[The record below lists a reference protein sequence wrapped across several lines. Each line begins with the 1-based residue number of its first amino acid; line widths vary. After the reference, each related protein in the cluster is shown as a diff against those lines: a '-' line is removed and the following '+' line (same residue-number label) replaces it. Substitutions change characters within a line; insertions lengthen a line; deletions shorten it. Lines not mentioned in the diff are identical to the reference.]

1 MEKLRYILNF
11 NKLLIL
17 LFMFIGGNAFGQ
29 VTLSLRYLSSDNKYH
44 VYLTPTT
51 ALASVTNPRLTDGS
65 SQITLMASTG
75 NLTIGTVTSVSPA
88 GSWDLSTTTRNN
100 GDAAS
105 GAPTGKDF
113 FVITPAGDFNS
124 IVYTSGTEVELFNFD
139 VTGTCTGSLDI
150 LPAGSQTAGAGTLN
164 IGSYYSVRGY
174 SGGIGTNHF
183 SSTYN
188 MSAACPVS
196 ATTAPDLVTT
206 IGQPAT
212 PLTVGQP
219 SNVPVTITNVGTA
232 PATGPITTTF
242 TLPTGTTAPASFL
255 SNGSSCTTS
264 GQTVTCSTP
273 GPISNTAP
281 TNTSVINVPVTPL
294 PSSAG
299 TSPQFNAT
307 TSAPNEPVANTGN
320 NGANPMTPSTPIAGV
335 PDLITSIGQPTTPLT
350 VGLPSNIPVTVTNVG
365 SAPATGPIT
374 TTFTLPTG
382 TTAPASFL
390 SNGSSCTT
398 SGQTVTCSTPGPI
411 SNLSPN
417 NTAVINIPV
426 TPLASTVGTNPPFNA
441 TTSAPNEPT
450 NNTTNN
456 PATPMTPLAAVVA
469 GNTVVS
475 VKVLLQGAYQ
485 SAGLMR
491 DQLRSK
497 NLIPTT
503 EPYTALGYVH
513 KSGGGGETVTSSILA
528 VSDPN
533 NAIVDWVVVELRDAT
548 TPSTVIASKSALIQ
562 KDGDVVSATD
572 GISAVTFTGVSVN
585 NYYVSVKHRNHLG
598 VMTKTAQNFASTVGL
613 IDFTLPSTQTNG
625 TNPQKV
631 LSDGRLAL
639 WAGNTTGDNQVI
651 YSGGSN
657 DVSPI
662 YNFIFNDLAN
672 TAKTTTFVK
681 TAYSRNDV
689 NLSGTVVYQG
699 PSNEVDM
706 IMVNILTHP
715 ANLVSKSPSYIILEQ
730 IP

>member
-17 LFMFIGGNAFGQ
+17 FFMFLGGKTFGQ
-29 VTLSLRYLSSDNKYH
+29 VTLSLRYLAVDNKYH
-44 VYLTPTT
+44 VYLTPTS
-51 ALASVTNPRLTDGS
+51 ALAAVTNPKLTDGS

-75 NLTIGTVTSVSPA
+75 NLTIGTVTSVSPS

-100 GDAAS
+100 GDVVS
-105 GAPTGKDF
+105 GAPLAKDF
-113 FVITPAGDFNS
+113 FVITPAGDFTAIN
-124 IVYTSGTEVELFNFD
+124 YTSGTEVELFNFD

-150 LPAGSQTAGAGTLN
+150 LPAGSQTAAGGTLN
-164 IGSYYSVRGY
+164 IGSYFSVKGY
-174 SGGIGTNHF
+174 TGGIGTNHF
-183 SSTYN
+183 ASTYN
-188 MSAACPVS
+188 MSAACPV
-196 ATTAPDLVTT
+196 AVTTSPDLVTS
-206 IGQPAT
+206 IGQPST
-212 PLTVGQP
+212 PLTVGQA
-219 SNVPVTITNVGTA
+219 SNIPVTITNVGTA
-232 PATGPITTTF
+232 PATGPILTTINI
-242 TLPTGTTAPASFL
+242 PVGTTAPASFL

-264 GQTVTCSTP
+264 GQIVTCSTP
-273 GPISNTAP
+273 GPISDVSP
-281 TNTSVINVPVTPL
+281 TNTALINVPVTPL
-294 PSSAG
+294 PASAG
-299 TSPQFNAT
+299 TSPQFTAT
-307 TSAPNEPVANTGN
+307 TTGPNEPVANTGN
-320 NGANPMTPSTPIAGV
+320 NPATPMTPLTPIAGV
-335 PDLITSIGQPTTPLT
+335 PDLTTTIGQPSTPLT
-350 VGLPSNIPVTVTNVG
+350 VGMPSNIPVTITNIG

-411 SNLSPN
+411 SNVSPN
-417 NTAVINIPV
+417 NTALINIPV
-426 TPLASTVGTNPPFNA
+426 TPLASTVGTNPQFNA
-441 TTSAPNEPT
+441 TTSAPNEPS
-450 NNTTNN
+450 NNATNN
-456 PATPMTPLAAVVA
+456 PATPMTPIAVVVA

-475 VKVLLQGAYQ
+475 VKALLQGGYQ

-491 DQLRSK
+491 DQLRTKS
-497 NLIPTT
+497 LIPAT
-503 EPYTALGYVH
+503 EPYTALGYIH
-513 KSGGGGETVTSSILA
+513 TGGGGSETVSSSVLA

-572 GISAVTFTGVSVN
+572 GVSAVTFTGISVS

-598 VMTKTAQNFASTVGL
+598 VMTKTALNFATAVGL
-613 IDFTLPSTQTNG
+613 IDFSLPSTLTNG

-651 YSGGSN
+651 YSGTSS

-662 YNFIFNDLAN
+662 YNYIYNDLSN

-681 TAYSRNDV
+681 TAYTRNDV
-689 NLSGTVVYQG
+689 NLTGTVVYQG

-715 ANLVSKSPSYIILEQ
+715 NNLVSKSPSFIILEQ

>member
-196 ATTAPDLVTT
+196 VTTAPDLVTT
-206 IGQPAT
+206 IGQPTT
-212 PLTVGQP
+212 PLTVGQ
-219 SNVPVTITNVGTA
+219 SSDIPVTITNVGTA
-232 PATGPITTTF
+232 PATGPITTTI
-242 TLPTGTTAPASFL
+242 TIPTGTTAPASFL
-255 SNGSSCTTS
+255 SNGSSCTTL

-350 VGLPSNIPVTVTNVG
+350 VGLPSNIPVTITNVG

-374 TTFTLPTG
+374 TTLTLPTG

-706 IMVNILTHP
+706 IMVNVLTHP

>member
-1 MEKLRYILNF
+1 
-11 NKLLIL
+11 
-17 LFMFIGGNAFGQ
+17 
-29 VTLSLRYLSSDNKYH
+29 
-44 VYLTPTT
+44 
-51 ALASVTNPRLTDGS
+51 
-65 SQITLMASTG
+65 
-75 NLTIGTVTSVSPA
+75 
-88 GSWDLSTTTRNN
+88 
-100 GDAAS
+100 
-105 GAPTGKDF
+105 
-113 FVITPAGDFNS
+113 
-124 IVYTSGTEVELFNFD
+124 
-139 VTGTCTGSLDI
+139 
-150 LPAGSQTAGAGTLN
+150 
-164 IGSYYSVRGY
+164 
-174 SGGIGTNHF
+174 
-183 SSTYN
+183 
-188 MSAACPVS
+188 
-196 ATTAPDLVTT
+196 
-206 IGQPAT
+206 
-212 PLTVGQP
+212 
-219 SNVPVTITNVGTA
+219 
-232 PATGPITTTF
+232 
-242 TLPTGTTAPASFL
+242 
-255 SNGSSCTTS
+255 
-264 GQTVTCSTP
+264 
-273 GPISNTAP
+273 
-281 TNTSVINVPVTPL
+281 
-294 PSSAG
+294 
-299 TSPQFNAT
+299 
-307 TSAPNEPVANTGN
+307 
-320 NGANPMTPSTPIAGV
+320 
-335 PDLITSIGQPTTPLT
+335 
-350 VGLPSNIPVTVTNVG
+350 
-365 SAPATGPIT
+365 
-374 TTFTLPTG
+374 
-382 TTAPASFL
+382 
-390 SNGSSCTT
+390 
-398 SGQTVTCSTPGPI
+398 
-411 SNLSPN
+411 
-417 NTAVINIPV
+417 
-426 TPLASTVGTNPPFNA
+426 
-441 TTSAPNEPT
+441 
-450 NNTTNN
+450 
-456 PATPMTPLAAVVA
+456 MTPLAAVVA